1 MVALSIT
8 EAEYMVATDAVKEAL
23 WIKGFLSE
31 ILGIEECITVF
42 CDNQSALHLM
52 KNPVYHERSKH
63 IDIKLHF
70 IRDIVSNGKVKV
82 DKIGTEDNPT
92 DALTKVLPV
101 TRFKYLLSLVNV
113 HGP

>member
-1 MVALSIT
+1 MA
-8 EAEYMVATDAVKEAL
+8 ATDPIKEAL

-31 ILGIEECITVF
+31 ILSTEEIITIF

-52 KNPVYHERSKH
+52 KNLVYHEQSKH
-63 IDIKLHF
+63 IDVKLHF
-70 IRDIVSNGKVKV
+70 IRDVIYNGNVKV
-82 DKIGTEDNPT
+82 DKIGTEDNPA

-113 HGP
+113 HEP

>member
-1 MVALSIT
+1 MAT
-8 EAEYMVATDAVKEAL
+8 TDAIKESL

-31 ILGIEECITVF
+31 ILGTEEVIIVF

-70 IRDIVSNGKVKV
+70 IRDVISSGKVNV
-82 DKIGTEDNPT
+82 DKTGTEDNPT
-92 DALTKVLPV
+92 ATLTKVLPV
-101 TRFKYLLSLVNV
+101 TRFKYLLSLANV
-113 HGP
+113 HGL